1 MASITGALSGTKVFL
16 EIEQVLDA
24 ADYIQLPGET
34 SHTLSDTLEA
44 IEITNKSLAD
54 FREFLEGEGRR
65 LLDVSIEAINN
76 TATAYRL
83 LYTAYDAKLFVR
95 LRRVA
100 GTRTIISQ
108 YMITAISDNPSLN
121 TAVADSFTLSSH
133 GVITVS

>member
-16 EIEQVLDA
+16 EIEQTLDM

-34 SHTLSDTLEA
+34 SHSLNDTLEA

-54 FREFLEGEGRR
+54 FREFLSGEGRR

-76 TATAYRL
+76 SATAYRL
-83 LYTAYDAKLFVR
+83 LYTAYDAKTFVR

-108 YMITAISDNPSLN
+108 YIITAISDNPSLN
-121 TAVADSFTLSSH
+121 TAIADSFTLSSH
-133 GVITVS
+133 GTIVVS

>member
-24 ADYIQLPGET
+24 GDYIQLPGET

-54 FREFLEGEGRR
+54 FREFLESEGRR

-76 TATAYRL
+76 TATAYLL
-83 LYTAYDAKLFVR
+83 LYTAYDAKTFVR
-95 LRRVA
+95 LRRTS

-108 YMITAISDNPSLN
+108 YMITAVSDNPSLN
-121 TAVADSFTLSSH
+121 TAVGDSFTLSSH